1 MSRLACLN
9 YINEA
14 WGVLILKLYEFFK
27 KLLTVKNDEINDYQ
41 EPSIYKWN
49 SVKNDIE
56 LSYESR
62 DVDLKNVTIYFT
74 NGVITNVIPD
84 VYNYYYA
91 QYYII
96 DEKKYDSYSIESIK
110 SIPCPD
116 FDKRKKLSCYGTPV
130 YYLEYILNMRASQ
143 ERKKGNTALAYTL
156 LEKSLE
162 FMRILGAFY
171 TKENYLRMVNWL
183 YEDGFRNKAESLET
197 QLESELPQIFDIS
210 VRHKNIFYDELDRCI
225 QENTDYIFCN
235 NDLGACAEC
244 AKYQGRIY
252 CISGKDARFPKLPDI
267 VYKYGGFHK
276 GCTHSFFPY
285 FLYDGC
291 TIKDF
296 SGTEHDAIVYSNRPF
311 IDNRSAKEKEYFNQR
326 EKKRQERK
334 QAELNK
340 EMYYLLK
347 EKLPDKIPKSLSA
360 YSRMKNSNSK
370 KFQILA
376 EEAHSIGI
384 DI

>member
-1 MSRLACLN
+1 MN

-162 FMRILGAFY
+162 FMRI
-171 TKENYLRMVNWL
+171 
-183 YEDGFRNKAESLET
+183 
-197 QLESELPQIFDIS
+197 
-210 VRHKNIFYDELDRCI
+210 
-225 QENTDYIFCN
+225 
-235 NDLGACAEC
+235 
-244 AKYQGRIY
+244 
-252 CISGKDARFPKLPDI
+252 
-267 VYKYGGFHK
+267 
-276 GCTHSFFPY
+276 
-285 FLYDGC
+285 
-291 TIKDF
+291 
-296 SGTEHDAIVYSNRPF
+296 
-311 IDNRSAKEKEYFNQR
+311 
-326 EKKRQERK
+326 
-334 QAELNK
+334 
-340 EMYYLLK
+340 
-347 EKLPDKIPKSLSA
+347 
-360 YSRMKNSNSK
+360 
-370 KFQILA
+370 
-376 EEAHSIGI
+376 
-384 DI
+384 